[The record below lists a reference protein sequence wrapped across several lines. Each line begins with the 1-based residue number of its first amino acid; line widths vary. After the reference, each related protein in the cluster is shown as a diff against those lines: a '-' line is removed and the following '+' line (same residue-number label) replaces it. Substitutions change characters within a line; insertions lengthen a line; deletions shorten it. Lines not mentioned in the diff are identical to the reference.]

1 MIFLNYLKIL
11 KDINAAGKR
20 LHMISI
26 EVSELKYPPD
36 KSDKYR
42 AAYITLK
49 AEGYIEIISN
59 SAGKILYVE
68 RLPKC
73 IGLDC
78 RDWLSNHERW
88 KERVAGYIWG
98 LVTSALTY
106 LITKQLIPAA
116 VNLIQTLEDRL

>member
-1 MIFLNYLKIL
+1 MNYLKIL
-11 KDINAAGKR
+11 KNINAVGER

-42 AAYITLK
+42 AIYLALK
-49 AEGYIEIISN
+49 AEGYLEIISN

-78 RDWLSNHERW
+78 RDWLSNRERW
-88 KERVAGYIWG
+88 KERIISYILG
-98 LVTSALTY
+98 ISSTITVYVITEY
-106 LITKQLIPAA
+106 LLPLISKQ
-116 VNLIQTLEDRL
+116 

>member
-11 KDINAAGKR
+11 KDINAAGER

-42 AAYITLK
+42 AAYIALK

-88 KERVAGYIWG
+88 KERLWG
-98 LVTSALTY
+98 FLSGILLAVLTTNILPW
-106 LITKQLIPAA
+106 LISLLQEKIR
-116 VNLIQTLEDRL
+116 E